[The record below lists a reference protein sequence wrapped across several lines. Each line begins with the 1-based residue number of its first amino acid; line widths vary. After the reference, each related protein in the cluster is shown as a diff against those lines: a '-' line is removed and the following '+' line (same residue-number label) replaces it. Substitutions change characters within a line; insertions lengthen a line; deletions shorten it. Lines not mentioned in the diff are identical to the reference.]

1 MLKLVVIVTVY
12 YFNSLKSISNIL
24 NNGSTEILLDYL
36 SSAYREMVLQCKQTL
51 QDSHISS

>member
-1 MLKLVVIVTVY
+1 MLKLFVIVTVY

-24 NNGSTEILLDYL
+24 NHGSTEILLDYL